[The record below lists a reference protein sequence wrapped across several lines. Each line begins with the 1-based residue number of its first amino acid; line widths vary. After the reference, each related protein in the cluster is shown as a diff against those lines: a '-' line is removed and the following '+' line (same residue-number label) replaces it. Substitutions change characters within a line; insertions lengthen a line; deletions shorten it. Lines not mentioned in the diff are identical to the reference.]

1 MSCVV
6 PIVGHPNT
14 YSADCAGASGH
25 SWCGITAV
33 THPSSRSIASSRAV
47 MKRRFSAQG
56 ARGPSHDPSSV
67 YRYPQSHA
75 SPLAKG
81 PSQEV
86 IAAVVDMKQR
96 NPSWG

>member
-1 MSCVV
+1 
-6 PIVGHPNT
+6 
-14 YSADCAGASGH
+14 
-25 SWCGITAV
+25 
-33 THPSSRSIASSRAV
+33 
-47 MKRRFSAQG
+47 
-56 ARGPSHDPSSV
+56 V